1 MEYAHTEYVPIEWL
15 RPNSKNPR
23 KITEESLVR
32 LMNSIQENPDY
43 FEVRPIVV
51 SRQEDGYLLIL
62 GGHQRYLAGLK
73 LGLTELPVSIMDGLS
88 PDREDEILLLDNHSS
103 GSYDVNKLKKLEPT
117 LLDKVGVKVP
127 APKANP
133 LGGPKNFVKVTF
145 SEEEVEALGGDLPTP
160 EDLKSY
166 YFMFRE
172 EG

>member
-1 MEYAHTEYVPIEWL
+1 MDNANFEYVPLNYL
-15 RPNSKNPR
+15 RPNEKNPR

-32 LMNSIQENPDY
+32 LMNSIQENPDF
-43 FEVRPIVV
+43 FEARPILV
-51 SRQEDGYLLIL
+51 SRQDDGYLLIL
-62 GGHQRYLAGLK
+62 GGHQRYIASQR
-73 LGLTELPVSIMDGLS
+73 LGLEEVPVVILDGLS

-145 SEEEVEALGGDLPTP
+145 SEEEVEVLGGDLPTA